1 MYTVYYQ
8 NQLVS
13 NLFFNALRV
22 EPAPSTDALTAL
34 YSGGVQ
40 GGYYDTN
47 DLSTLFQDVEGTK
60 PVSAPNQTIGR
71 VLDKS
76 GNGNHL
82 VQSTVSRQP
91 KLVYNSSKNSYGLS
105 FDGVD
110 DYLMVENFAL
120 TTSNVVMGESVDLK
134 NLTNFRSHLLL
145 SNELN
150 ITDSANVNGMR
161 LTTEYDSFFSKGR
174 IVYKSVSNN
183 MVVYNLDKTKYV
195 FITENKPTV
204 RLNTWIN
211 TSNNIATNP
220 SYVGSTYLTPPNKF
234 AVGYLSNVIIYKSFF
249 IGKVLTTPEINSIQT
264 LLNSDLGA
272 W

>member
-1 MYTVYYQ
+1 M
-8 NQLVS
+8 
-13 NLFFNALRV
+13 
-22 EPAPSTDALTAL
+22 
-34 YSGGVQ
+34 
-40 GGYYDTN
+40 
-47 DLSTLFQDVEGTK
+47 
-60 PVSAPNQTIGR
+60 
-71 VLDKS
+71 
-76 GNGNHL
+76 
-82 VQSTVSRQP
+82 
-91 KLVYNSSKNSYGLS
+91 YNSSKNSYGLS

-183 MVVYNLDKTKYV
+183 MVVSNLDKTKYV